1 MRRFLADSNRRT
13 RFCRPLTKP
22 LIQGTLSLAIFVS
35 RLRLQ
40 RYDIFFNLQIFCYF
54 FLTFSAFF
62 SQPYFGLFCID
73 FMAQSEL
80 QHSHGLLLFFMRLK
94 YWKIRMLIHMV
105 QRHTIAITIICC
117 NSMLDKQIILG
128 LGLLN
133 DNTSYLEYGKCNK
146 PSQSSGVSCCEYGPF
161 PTAGFLLDCCE
172 SGNTGEVNQYK
183 QHVS

>member
-1 MRRFLADSNRRT
+1 MPAILYYKKNSEISHSDISESSLRFLADSNRRT

-94 YWKIRMLIHMV
+94 Y
-105 QRHTIAITIICC
+105 
-117 NSMLDKQIILG
+117 
-128 LGLLN
+128 
-133 DNTSYLEYGKCNK
+133 
-146 PSQSSGVSCCEYGPF
+146 
-161 PTAGFLLDCCE
+161 
-172 SGNTGEVNQYK
+172 
-183 QHVS
+183 